1 MADISE
7 AFFQQQATLA
17 FDSFGDIIK
26 TVTYRS
32 RTSGAYDESAG
43 TRPVVETDY
52 STRIVAFQ
60 DFINQKHFVELDLED
75 QRAKRARAIIIQTE
89 LTATPK
95 IDDEI
100 FTLQGS
106 VWRVEKIAN
115 INNVIWDMIIRAV
128 KQ

>member
-7 AFFQQQATLA
+7 AFFQQQAVLA

-26 TVTYRS
+26 TVTFRS

-43 TRPVVETDY
+43 TRPVIETDY
-52 STRIVAFQ
+52 STRVVAFQ
-60 DFINQKHFVELDLED
+60 DFINQKHLLEVDLED
-75 QRAKRARAIIIQTE
+75 QRVTRARAIIIQTE
-89 LTATPK
+89 LSVTPK

-106 VWRVEKIAN
+106 TWRVEKVAN